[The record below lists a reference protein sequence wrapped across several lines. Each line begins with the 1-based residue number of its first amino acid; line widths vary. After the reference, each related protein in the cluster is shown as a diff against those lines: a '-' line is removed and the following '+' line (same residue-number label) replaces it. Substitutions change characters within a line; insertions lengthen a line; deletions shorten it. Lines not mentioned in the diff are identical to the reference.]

1 MSADIAVEETTL
13 PVLGAWHQSS
23 QLFPVA
29 LNKLKTKKK
38 LTVLEVGPASSST
51 VEFFSQYKCRLHFA
65 DLFDSDILKNP
76 SEWKTKSQLI
86 TAFRQAFNFPKGTQ
100 LDLCLFWDLF
110 NYLDANQISAFC
122 EALRP
127 FLITSTRGH
136 GFGLR
141 NNAATLSNY
150 QYGIKS
156 SDTFVVS
163 SRQSRQTT
171 LFPLPQA
178 KLKEQLSC
186 FIIGRGLLLKDGR
199 QEMLLS
205 TNI

>member
-1 MSADIAVEETTL
+1 MSADVAVKEATL
-13 PVLGAWHQSS
+13 PVLGAWQQTS
-23 QLFPVA
+23 QLFPLA
-29 LNKLKTKKK
+29 FNKLNLKSKI
-38 LTVLEVGPASSST
+38 TVLEVGPASSST

-65 DLFDSDILKNP
+65 DLFDSKILKNP
-76 SEWKTKSQLI
+76 SEWKTKAQLVS
-86 TAFRQAFNFPKGTQ
+86 AFRQAFDFPKGTQ

-110 NYLDANQISAFC
+110 NYLDANQITAFC
-122 EALRP
+122 EAIKP
-127 FLITSTRGH
+127 YISSNTRGH

-156 SDTFVVS
+156 ADTFLVS
-163 SRQSRQTT
+163 SRQTRQTT

-186 FIIGRGLLLKDGR
+186 FIIDRGLLLKDGR

>member
-1 MSADIAVEETTL
+1 MGAEIAAEETTPL
-13 PVLGAWHQSS
+13 VLGAWLQSS
-23 QLFPVA
+23 QLFPIA
-29 LNKLKTKKK
+29 FGKLDLKRK

-51 VEFFSQYKCRLHFA
+51 VSFFSQYKSRLYFA
-65 DLFDSDILKNP
+65 DLFDSNILKNP
-76 SEWKTKSQLI
+76 SEWKTQSQLVD
-86 TAFRQAFNFPKGTQ
+86 AFRQAFNFPQGTK

-110 NYLDANQISAFC
+110 NYLDTNQIDAFC
-122 EALRP
+122 EAIKPYL
-127 FLITSTRGH
+127 TSSTRGH

-156 SDTFVVS
+156 TDTFIVS
-163 SRQSRQTT
+163 SRQTKQTT

-178 KLKEQLSC
+178 KLKEKLSC

-205 TNI
+205 TSL